1 MAIQIKTIGNVSK
14 MRATASAVDDDSGF
28 HTREEWHQLLDA
40 NAPSLEAIAARA
52 YGERPKAEE
61 IDPEAIYARFNNKRT
76 KKK

>member
-1 MAIQIKTIGNVSK
+1 MAIRIKTIGNVSK

-28 HTREEWHQLLDA
+28 HTREEWEQLLDA
-40 NAPSLEAIAARA
+40 DAPSLDGIAARA

-61 IDPEAIYARFNNKRT
+61 IDPEAIYARFNKRT